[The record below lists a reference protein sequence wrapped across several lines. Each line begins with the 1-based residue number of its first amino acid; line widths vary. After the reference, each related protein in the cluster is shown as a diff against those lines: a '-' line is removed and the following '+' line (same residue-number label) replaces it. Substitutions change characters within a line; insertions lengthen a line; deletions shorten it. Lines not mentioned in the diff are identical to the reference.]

1 MTVEIRRGADRGRT
15 CTPWLDSRHG
25 FSYGSYYDPDNLR
38 FGALS
43 AVNEDRLAAGRG
55 FDLHRHSDVEIVT
68 WVLDGVLVH
77 SDDSGHREFL
87 SAGMAQHLGAGSGA
101 RHSEHASADR
111 PAHYVQMWLRPT
123 VSGLGTVYVAHDFST
138 ALAAGG
144 WVAIASGLPERPAP
158 LRPRQLDAE
167 LRAVRLPAGQS
178 TTVAAADLGHL
189 QVTRGQIA
197 LADAMLTAG
206 DAARLTDSGPLSVTA
221 DGPAE
226 LLLWV
231 FYP

>member
-1 MTVEIRRGADRGRT
+1 VTVEIRRGADRGRT
-15 CTPWLDSRHG
+15 RTPWLDSRHG
-25 FSYGSYYDPDNLR
+25 FSYGSYYDPDNLG

-77 SDDSGHREFL
+77 SDDSGHRELL

-101 RHSEHASADR
+101 RHSEHASADG

-144 WVAIASGLPERPAP
+144 WVTIASGLPERAAP

-167 LRAVRLPAGQS
+167 LRAVRLPAEQS

-197 LADAMLTAG
+197 LAEDMLAAG
-206 DAARLTDSGPLSVTA
+206 DAARLTDAGPLSVTA

-226 LLLWV
+226 LLLWA